1 MSQHLMGFRQR
12 SNQNLVPIFVAF
24 GFVLLPIIMIGPARA
39 FALSAPTAC
48 AWLVMLYA
56 TVRLTL
62 KGLSSE
68 NAPLSMTF
76 WVFVYIFFG
85 FVPLVQLNAIETPLS
100 GAYRE
105 QELVTAFAVII
116 AGCIA
121 FDFAATF
128 RRGRP
133 PGFRIFGNSQI
144 DRGRALTLGIV
155 ALISAPLLVAGF
167 GGLDQ
172 LFLSRDERF
181 RAVLAATGD
190 SDSQVVLQIVSAL
203 ITTPIFVAFLALL
216 AIYLYQRKS
225 NDPTLKRVSLLTV
238 FVIGLVALV
247 IDNPVSTA
255 RFLIGTIVLSLMF
268 YLAPWGKRST
278 FSVVA
283 FAIALLFIVVFPFA
297 DVYRNSL
304 EVEVTGYVRET
315 SFESQIVDKGDYDAF
330 EQTVNV
336 LDYVDHNGLG
346 YGRQLAGTLLFW
358 FPRSVWQRK
367 PVPSGTLIGEYRGT
381 ENVNLSLPLWGELYL
396 DGHIA
401 LVLVGFLLYGAF
413 AGAVESQYARSRV
426 ERPNLST
433 LFVPVFA
440 AYQFYVL
447 RGSLLTATAYL
458 APVALC
464 MWFCTKRGQE
474 RSAVNLVTGP
484 KVLVSKVRPRLQS
497 T

>member
-1 MSQHLMGFRQR
+1 
-12 SNQNLVPIFVAF
+12 LV
-24 GFVLLPIIMIGPARA
+24 
-39 FALSAPTAC
+39 
-48 AWLVMLYA
+48 
-56 TVRLTL
+56 
-62 KGLSSE
+62 
-68 NAPLSMTF
+68 
-76 WVFVYIFFG
+76 
-85 FVPLVQLNAIETPLS
+85 
-100 GAYRE
+100 
-105 QELVTAFAVII
+105 
-116 AGCIA
+116 
-121 FDFAATF
+121 
-128 RRGRP
+128 
-133 PGFRIFGNSQI
+133 
-144 DRGRALTLGIV
+144 
-155 ALISAPLLVAGF
+155 
-167 GGLDQ
+167 
-172 LFLSRDERF
+172 
-181 RAVLAATGD
+181 AATGD
-190 SDSQVVLQIVSAL
+190 SDSQVLLQIVSAL

-238 FVIGLVALV
+238 IVIGVITLI

-283 FAIALLFIVVFPFA
+283 FAITLLFIVVFPFA
-297 DVYRNSL
+297 DVYRNSI

-336 LDYVDHNGLG
+336 LDYVDLHGLG
-346 YGRQLAGTLLFW
+346 YGRQLAGTALFW
-358 FPRSVWQRK
+358 FPRSIWQRK
-367 PVPSGTLIGEYRGT
+367 PMASGTLIGEYRGT

-401 LVLVGFLLYGAF
+401 RVVLGFLHYGAF

-447 RGSLLTATAYL
+447 RGSLLTAIAYL
-458 APVALC
+458 VPVVLC

-474 RSAVNLVTGP
+474 HSAANLVANP
-484 KVLVSKVRPRLQS
+484 KSPTSQGRPRLQR